1 MVTPRMKW
9 RLARPAFHHLCRDTE
24 TGTYTVPV
32 THVSPF
38 CMGHTFLE
46 DGTVITGGGDVL
58 GFGQDDELL
67 R

>member
-1 MVTPRMKW
+1 
-9 RLARPAFHHLCRDTE
+9 
-24 TGTYTVPV
+24 
-32 THVSPF
+32 
-38 CMGHTFLE
+38 MGHTFLE